1 MLKHGVFSGL
11 HFPVFSP
18 NMGKYGPQKTLY
30 LDTFYAVRPD
40 KKEHLFY
47 TTVPPILQILF
58 SEEVTQRCSMK
69 KVFWK
74 FFTKFTEKHLRQC
87 FFFIKKETLTQVF
100 SWEFWE
106 IFKITFFYRTRLVA
120 ASEQTEIFK
129 LSMFTLAILVLEL

>member
-1 MLKHGVFSGL
+1 MESFLVCIFLYSVQIWENTDHK
-11 HFPVFSP
+11 
-18 NMGKYGPQKTLY
+18 KLY

-129 LSMFTLAILVLEL
+129 LSMFALAILVLEL